1 MVREETRVSW
11 KGMVEK
17 DVEAEEVEIDKETG
31 RESMEVGVGD
41 KDTVWEGVE
50 TEGVKE
56 TKK

>member
-11 KGMVEK
+11 KGRVEK

-31 RESMEVGVGD
+31 WESMEVGVGD

-50 TEGVKE
+50 TGVKE